1 MKTIITFLGLSVVFL
16 AGCTARGPSV
26 SVDPGGI
33 YPYYDGGYHDGG
45 YYRGGGGGGRFCP
58 PGQAKKGNC

>member
-1 MKTIITFLGLSVVFL
+1 MKKMIAFLGLSVVFL

-33 YPYYDGGYHDGG
+33 YPYGYDGGGHH
-45 YYRGGGGGGRFCP
+45 RGGGGGGRFCP

>member
-1 MKTIITFLGLSVVFL
+1 MKKMIAFLGLSIVFL

-33 YPYYDGGYHDGG
+33 YPYGYDGGGYH
-45 YYRGGGGGGRFCP
+45 RGGGGRFCP

>member
-1 MKTIITFLGLSVVFL
+1 MKIIIAFLGISAVLL
-16 AGCTARGPSV
+16 TGCVARGPSV

-33 YPYYDGGYHDGG
+33 YPYGGHYDGGYYHGG
-45 YYRGGGGGGRFCP
+45 SGGGRFCP